1 MTSLETNE
9 ALIPSWPIE
18 IPSDTAIVE
27 KINAAESGPFTPFFA
42 YSDNSGPVKLH
53 GVTSFPAETTPT

>member
-42 YSDNSGPVKLH
+42 YYYVSQKNNNRLIRWIM
-53 GVTSFPAETTPT
+53 F